1 MSVTPMGTP
10 STQSE
15 AGIEYKVIH
24 RQRGRIRLNVPRLTL
39 DSNEVSLLTEAIKSH
54 AFVTDLRINPAAKSI
69 VVEYQPE
76 LDSSLVEEKIISC
89 CQRVSLSHL
98 NNFDPRETEF
108 TEVDAPYQQ
117 MVGYQILHRN
127 PLYMRV
133 CIPRLAEDS
142 EYADKLQRL
151 LESREWVSN
160 VRINLKAKSLAI
172 EFNDEATLV
181 TPAIMETK
189 VLAAI
194 QQAHHLDIE
203 DALFVKESENHEIDY
218 WERLGPA
225 AISLGLSFGALIG
238 LPFPGFLMTG
248 AVLSAAIPVFHRALE
263 GIQQDKQLNIDFL
276 DALAVSLHAYN
287 NNFFAPSFM
296 LGLIEGGEV
305 IRDLTARGSERASLD
320 LLDCLGKYALV
331 ERDGKEVEILVKEIV
346 EGDRVVVYPGD
357 QIPIDGYIVRGT
369 GLIDQ
374 CKLTGESVP
383 VTRVEGDEVFASTLL
398 VDGQLCI
405 LTERTGSNTR
415 AGVIVT
421 LMQSAPVHDTRVE
434 NYAAMIANQAVVPT
448 LLTGIGVGLASGDL
462 SRAIALL
469 TLDLGTGIRVSV
481 PTTILSAL
489 TYAARNGVF
498 IRSGRAIEILAKIDT
513 VVFDKTGTLTQG
525 HAGVTGIKVTETQ
538 VAPSEI
544 LALAATAEQGL
555 THPVAEAIIRH
566 AREQGV
572 KLHTC
577 EAWEYRVGLGVV
589 TTINGMQI
597 LVGSH
602 RLMAQENISLDYLN
616 EHYPDIKSGSNS
628 LVYVAGDGK
637 MLGVILYNDPSRLE
651 SKEVLQQLQADG
663 ITPYMLSGDVTRVA
677 TAVAAELGINP
688 DNVYAEAFPERKV
701 EVVKSLHESGK
712 TVAFC
717 GDGINDSA
725 ALAYA
730 DVSISFAGATD
741 IARETADVVLMEDD
755 LRGLTHAIKIAKQAM
770 EIIWQN
776 TAIVAV
782 PNLSA
787 VIAGVLFA
795 LDPVLAIIIN
805 NGSAILAELNGLRPL
820 LGPGGI
826 TPLSSSVDVAKLVEV
841 EPFSEPDLELPQ
853 LVESESNPEPQP
865 VESQLPEESTLLP
878 QLVESQL
885 PEESTLELPQLVES
899 QCLPELEL
907 PQLVE
912 SQCLPELELPQS
924 VAETPNPI
932 TEVIPTLFTSLSQR
946 DLAVRLGLSYQTITR
961 RRSLP
966 DFSIWIATKDPQGLV
981 WNYDPASK
989 FYYAAEYRE
998 LSASTSVK
1006 NRRQGK
1012 RQVKNR

>member
-1 MSVTPMGTP
+1 MSVTLKETP
-10 STQSE
+10 LTQSE

-24 RQRGRIRLNVPRLTL
+24 RQQGRIRVNVPKLAF
-39 DSNEVSLLTEAIKSH
+39 DANEVSLLTEAIKSL
-54 AFVTDLRINPAAKSI
+54 AFVIDVRINPAAKSI
-69 VVEYQPE
+69 AVEYQPGW
-76 LDSSLVEEKIISC
+76 DSVEEKIISC
-89 CQRVSLSHL
+89 CQSVSLSGIL
-98 NNFDPRETEF
+98 SGFNPRDTEF
-108 TEVDAPYQQ
+108 AAVDLTVPYQQ
-117 MVGYQILHRN
+117 MVGYQIVHRN
-127 PLYMRV
+127 LYRMRIS
-133 CIPRLAEDS
+133 IPRLAEDA

-151 LESREWVSN
+151 LETLEWVSN
-160 VRINLKAKSLAI
+160 FRINLKAKSLAV
-172 EFNDEATLV
+172 EFSYEATV
-181 TPAIMETK
+181 TALATMESK

-203 DALFVKESENHEIDY
+203 DALLCPTAAKSHEIDY
-218 WERLGPA
+218 WERLGPS

-248 AVLSAAIPVFHRALE
+248 AVLFAAVPVFQRAMA
-263 GIQQDKQLNIDFL
+263 GIQTDKQLNIDFL
-276 DALAVSLHAYN
+276 DALAVTLHAYN

-320 LLDCLGKYALV
+320 LLDCLGKYARV
-331 ERDGKEVEILVKEIV
+331 ERDGKEVEILVKEII

-383 VTRVEGDEVFASTLL
+383 VTRMEGDEVFASTLL

-415 AGVIVT
+415 AGIIVT

-525 HAGVTGIKVTETQ
+525 HAGVTGIKVTDSQ
-538 VAPSEI
+538 VAPAEI

-566 AREQGV
+566 AREQSV
-572 KLHTC
+572 QLYTC

-589 TTINGMQI
+589 ATINGMQI

-602 RLMAQENISLDYLN
+602 RLMSQENISLDYLN
-616 EHYPDIKSGSNS
+616 QHYPDIKSGSSS

-637 MLGVILYNDPSRLE
+637 MLGVILYNDPSRPE
-651 SKEVLQQLQADG
+651 SKEVLQELQAEG
-663 ITPYMLSGDVTRVA
+663 IMPYMLSGDMTRVA

-688 DNVYAEAFPERKV
+688 NNVYAEAFPERKV

-787 VIAGVLFA
+787 VVAGVLFA
-795 LDPVLAIIIN
+795 LDPVVAIIIN

-826 TPLSSSVDVAKLVEV
+826 TPLSSSIDVARLAEV
-841 EPFSEPDLELPQ
+841 EQPFSEPEVELPQ
-853 LVESESNPEPQP
+853 FVEDQLSPSPE
-865 VESQLPEESTLLP
+865 V
-878 QLVESQL
+878 
-885 PEESTLELPQLVES
+885 ELPQFVEDQLS
-899 QCLPELEL
+899 PSPEVELPQFVEDELSPSPELEL
-907 PQLVE
+907 PQIV
-912 SQCLPELELPQS
+912 
-924 VAETPNPI
+924 VETPNLI
-932 TEVIPTLFTSLSQR
+932 TEVLPTQRTSLNQR
-946 DLAVRLGLSYQTITR
+946 DLAQRFSLSYQTLSR

-966 DFSIWIATKDPQGLV
+966 DFNSWSASKDPQGLV
-981 WNYDPASK
+981 WNYDPASNY
-989 FYYAAEYRE
+989 YYAAEHCE
-998 LSASTSVK
+998 LFAPASVK
-1006 NRRQGK
+1006 NQRQGK
-1012 RQVKNR
+1012 RRQVKSR